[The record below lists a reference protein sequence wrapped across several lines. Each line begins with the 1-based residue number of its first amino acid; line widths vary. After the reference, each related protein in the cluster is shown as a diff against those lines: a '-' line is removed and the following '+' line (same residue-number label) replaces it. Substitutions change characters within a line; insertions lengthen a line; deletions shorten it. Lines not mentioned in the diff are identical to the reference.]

1 MGRVSKYYWILCLV
15 LPSLTLIGCAS
26 NTAPAPVVKLNTQ
39 KDYREIRRGTL
50 KSKNYIV
57 KKGDTLYSISFYA
70 GIDFRE
76 LAHLNNISAPYKIYP
91 GQELKLVASKKR
103 QTSKPPPK
111 TGQTTKK
118 QVNQTVDPPKK
129 QAYGGHV
136 VKQNSNPT
144 GFPEKVKK
152 WEWPAYGRIVGQ
164 FSLSEVGNKGI
175 DIKNKRGSAVKAAA
189 SGKVVY
195 TGKALRGYG
204 NLIIIKHTESYL
216 SAYAHNEALL
226 VKEQQWVTAGQQIA
240 RMGSDDTGNVQLHFE
255 IRYKGKSV
263 DPLRYLPKR

>member
-1 MGRVSKYYWILCLV
+1 MSRVSVLSWILCTAI
-15 LPSLTLIGCAS
+15 PIGLIAGCSS
-26 NTAPAPVVKLNTQ
+26 NTAPAPVVKLNTH
-39 KDYREIRRGTL
+39 KDYREIKRGSL
-50 KSKNYIV
+50 KAKKYKV
-57 KKGDTLYSISFYA
+57 KKGDTLYSIAFHA

-76 LAHLNNISAPYKIYP
+76 LAFLNSISAPYKIYP

-103 QTSKPPPK
+103 RDKKPSRK

-129 QAYGGHV
+129 QAYGGVV
-136 VKQNSNPT
+136 VKQNPKPT
-144 GFPEKVKK
+144 GFPKTVKT
-152 WEWPAYGRIVGQ
+152 WVWPAYGRIVGQ
-164 FSLSEVGNKGI
+164 FSLNEVGNKGI
-175 DIKNKRGSAVKAAA
+175 DISNKRGSAVKAAA

-204 NLIIIKHTESYL
+204 NLIIIKHTESFL
-216 SAYAHNEALL
+216 SAYAHNEVLL

-240 RMGSDDTGNVQLHFE
+240 RMGSDDTGSVQLHFE
-255 IRYKGKSV
+255 IRHKGKSV